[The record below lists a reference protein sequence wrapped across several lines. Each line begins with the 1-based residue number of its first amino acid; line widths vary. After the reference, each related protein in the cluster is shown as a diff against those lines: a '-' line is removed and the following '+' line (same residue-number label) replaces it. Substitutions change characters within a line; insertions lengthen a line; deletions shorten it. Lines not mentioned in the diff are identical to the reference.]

1 MIIDFHTHTFPDKIA
16 GRALTK
22 LSHNSHSKPFTD
34 GTDTGLVRSMKESGI
49 DLSVIL
55 PVATDPAQVMGIND
69 SAARRAEER
78 LAEGLVSFGAMHPDY
93 EDWHGE
99 LDRIRANGMKG
110 IKIHPVYQ
118 GADLDDIRLLRIY
131 DRCAEL
137 GLSVVIH
144 MGGWRQWDQVLRLAP
159 ELTAAGPVMLDTAF
173 SDRAFVPLPDGYWK
187 EGETA
192 MLESDGFMRIIEA
205 YGAGRILF
213 ATDSP
218 WSSQADSAEFV
229 RNLPLSAEE
238 LGLIMHGNAEGI
250 LAD

>member
-69 SAARRAEER
+69 SAARREEER
-78 LAEGLVSFGAMHPDY
+78 LAEGLISFGAMHPDY

-99 LDRIRANGMKG
+99 LARIRENGMKG

-118 GADLDDIRLLRIY
+118 ETDLDDIRLLRIY

-144 MGGWRQWDQVLRLAP
+144 AGFDIGMRFANCAQGSGITASALSLRIWADGGSGIRC
-159 ELTAAGPVMLDTAF
+159 
-173 SDRAFVPLPDGYWK
+173 SDSHRN
-187 EGETA
+187 
-192 MLESDGFMRIIEA
+192 
-205 YGAGRILF
+205 
-213 ATDSP
+213 
-218 WSSQADSAEFV
+218 SQRPA
-229 RNLPLSAEE
+229 L
-238 LGLIMHGNAEGI
+238 
-250 LAD
+250 

>member
-69 SAARRAEER
+69 SAARREEER
-78 LAEGLVSFGAMHPDY
+78 LAEGLISFGAMHPDY

-99 LDRIRANGMKG
+99 LARIRENGMKG

-144 MGGWRQWDQVLRLAP
+144 AGFDIGFPGVDRCSPERSLHALRELRYGRMEAVGSGAP
-159 ELTAAGPVMLDTAF
+159 TRTGTHSGRPCDAGHGLFRPGLCAAPGRL
-173 SDRAFVPLPDGYWK
+173 
-187 EGETA
+187 
-192 MLESDGFMRIIEA
+192 LERRGDSH
-205 YGAGRILF
+205 AGHRRF
-213 ATDSP
+213 HATY
-218 WSSQADSAEFV
+218 
-229 RNLPLSAEE
+229 
-238 LGLIMHGNAEGI
+238 
-250 LAD
+250 